1 MVLSKEKMEEL
12 TILLDRNVNNKQQWY
27 RLLDWYKNKVEEVN
41 KRWKN

>member
-41 KRWKN
+41 KRWNN